1 MDQSIRK
8 EESLVDTLYLTLLV
22 MTVAFAMGV
31 IVYGGMD
38 SVMPWAHDTFHEFRH
53 AIGIPCH

>member
-8 EESLVDTLYLTLLV
+8 ERSLVNSLYLALLV
-22 MTVAFAMGV
+22 VTVTFAMGV

-38 SVMPWAHDTFHEFRH
+38 SVMPWAHDVFHEFRH

>member
-8 EESLVDTLYLTLLV
+8 ERSLVNSLYLALLV
-22 MTVAFAMGV
+22 VTVTFAMGV

-38 SVMPWAHDTFHEFRH
+38 SVMPWAHDAFHELRH